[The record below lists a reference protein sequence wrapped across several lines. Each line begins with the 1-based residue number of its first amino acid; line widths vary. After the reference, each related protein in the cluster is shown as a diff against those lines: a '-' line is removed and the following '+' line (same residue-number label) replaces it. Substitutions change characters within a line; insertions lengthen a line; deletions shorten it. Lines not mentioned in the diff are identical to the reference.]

1 MQKPFASVAGNHPSL
16 NRFDLS
22 YTNLTSM
29 SLGYLYP
36 VQCDEVLPNS
46 VWKMKAFCHAEL
58 MPLIA
63 PLMSDLQLFA
73 HAFFVP
79 YRLLYGFDAEDGEN
93 IWEKFITGGKDGDYA
108 TALPNWSPSFTD
120 TGFSSKKIWDYIGN
134 PMSYVAGTGWSP
146 LVPPTNSSLDS
157 SDAQTGIVNDYQL
170 TGLNVSIAPK
180 RAYNLI
186 VNKYYIDENLESELS
201 LDNEDLFRVSFK
213 KDYFTSALEAQ
224 QRGTAPALPVDLS
237 GTLPV
242 LFTQTQASNT
252 SSNNN
257 FNNVVLQSGTLGFTP
272 NPYPGIGT
280 TGNYLGLTYSDSAGY
295 SGKPIGSIVS
305 GSVNASNI
313 SATTF
318 TPSDLRL
325 AFAIQRMQE
334 LSMRAGYRYTEYLH
348 ATFNA
353 APTDARLDR
362 PEYIGGCIMP
372 VNVSPL
378 VQTSGTWDSTAEATA
393 EQTTPQGNK
402 SGIGAIDAIEEIG
415 NYRVLEHGL
424 IMTLVSIRPKPIY
437 QQGINR
443 QWLRQT
449 RFDHYDP
456 SLAFLSEQAVYSA
469 ELYVDGTSSDAG
481 IFGYQAHWNEM
492 RCKQNIVTGALREQ
506 LDYYGLARK
515 FANRPALNSDFL
527 KIKDS
532 DFKHIWA
539 VQDEDHFVVSWS
551 NIIDA
556 YLPIPS
562 ISAPGLID
570 HVYGGY

>member
-1 MQKPFASVAGNHPSL
+1 MQKPFVSVAGNHPSL

-46 VWKMKAFCHAEL
+46 VWKMRAFCHAEL

-63 PLMSDLQLFA
+63 PLMSDLQLYA

-108 TALPNWSPSFTD
+108 TALPAWSPSFTD

-237 GTLPV
+237 GTIPV
-242 LFTQTQASNT
+242 TFHGGFKSNW
-252 SSNNN
+252 
-257 FNNVVLQSGTLGFTP
+257 
-272 NPYPGIGT
+272 
-280 TGNYLGLTYSDSAGY
+280 
-295 SGKPIGSIVS
+295 S
-305 GSVNASNI
+305 GSPILGVGSTESLGPAVFKDNYTQMDGFIVHDGHDRRTSFYNENEFLTADVNASAI
-313 SATTF
+313 TATTF

-402 SGIGAIDAIEEIG
+402 SGIGSIDSIEKIG

-456 SLAFLSEQAVYSA
+456 SLAFLSEQAVYGA
-469 ELYVDGTSSDAG
+469 ELYVDGSSNDAG

-492 RCKQNIVTGALREQ
+492 RCKQNIITGAVREQ
-506 LDYYGLARK
+506 LEYYGLARK
-515 FANRPALNSDFL
+515 FANRPALNADFL

-532 DFKHIWA
+532 DFSHIWA
-539 VQDEDHFVVSWS
+539 VGDEDHFVVSWS

>member
-46 VWKMKAFCHAEL
+46 VWKMRAFCHAEL

-63 PLMSDLQLFA
+63 PLMSDLQLYA

-157 SDAQTGIVNDYQL
+157 SNAQTGIVNDYQL

-237 GTLPV
+237 GSLPV
-242 LFTQTQASNT
+242 VFSGSGLNPIYVNNGNTVDMLCASDGSEFHFYNNSLSRSTQTI
-252 SSNNN
+252 
-257 FNNVVLQSGTLGFTP
+257 SGT
-272 NPYPGIGT
+272 
-280 TGNYLGLTYSDSAGY
+280 
-295 SGKPIGSIVS
+295 
-305 GSVNASNI
+305 VNAAGI

-402 SGIGAIDAIEEIG
+402 AGIGSIDSIEKIG

-469 ELYVDGTSSDAG
+469 EIYVDGTSSDAG

-506 LDYYGLARK
+506 LEYYGLARK
-515 FANRPALNSDFL
+515 FANRPALNADFL

-532 DFKHIWA
+532 DFSYIWA
-539 VQDEDHFVVSWS
+539 VQDEDPFVVSWS

>member
-1 MQKPFASVAGNHPSL
+1 MHKPFATVAGNHPSL

-63 PLMSDLQLFA
+63 PLMSDLQLYA

-108 TALPNWSPSFTD
+108 TALPAWSPSFTD

-157 SDAQTGIVNDYQL
+157 SDAQSGIVNDYQL

-242 LFTQTQASNT
+242 TFSGFVDSYSYELGHDTQVITSADLEKHRSASGPLLGGGIKWDATVVGDNT
-252 SSNNN
+252 
-257 FNNVVLQSGTLGFTP
+257 
-272 NPYPGIGT
+272 I
-280 TGNYLGLTYSDSAGY
+280 SA
-295 SGKPIGSIVS
+295 
-305 GSVNASNI
+305 SVNASGI

-402 SGIGAIDAIEEIG
+402 SGIGSIDSIEKIG

-449 RFDHYDP
+449 RFDYFDP
-456 SLAFLSEQAVYSA
+456 ALAFISENAVYGA
-469 ELYVDGTSSDAG
+469 QLYVDGTSADAG
-481 IFGYQAHWNEM
+481 IFGYQAAWNEM
-492 RCKQNIVTGALREQ
+492 RCKQNMVTGAVREQ
-506 LDYYGLARK
+506 LEYYGLARK
-515 FANRPALNSDFL
+515 FANRPALNADFL

-532 DFKHIWA
+532 DFSHIWA
-539 VQDEDHFVVSWS
+539 VEDEDHFVVSWS

-556 YLPIPS
+556 YLPLPS